1 MQVRPSG
8 PGPGM
13 EHVEAL
19 VADVMRETGASAGL
33 LYLLPPQERLLRLA
47 VLSGVSLQIAAPWAR
62 AQVDASTPVTD
73 AMRGRRLVFLDSRE
87 EVARRYPHLGLVLPY
102 DFMLA
107 AAPFIGGTHV
117 WGGIVLLWTVGHP
130 PLLGPHQREAITS
143 CCRRAADLLE
153 QAASQGRPLLPPE
166 EPRCLPVP
174 LDEADPARAMAA
186 LGFTERLPTGCCA
199 LDLEGRLTFINSAG
213 ADLVGADA
221 ASLSGR
227 RPWEALPWLPAP
239 VGEDSY
245 RAAVVARRPTSF
257 TAVRPPHTELL
268 FQLYPDDSGISVHI
282 SPAARQTDT
291 AQSPPSGERVGAMG
305 LYHLTYLAAALAEAA
320 TVQEVTD
327 VVADQIVPAFGPR
340 GLVLMIADEGRLHI
354 IGHRGYSAE
363 FISRLD
369 GTPLASD
376 TPTTYALATGDP
388 VFFATFA
395 DFQRRYPGAPRHDA
409 RSAWAFLPLTA
420 SGRRIGSVALSYDR
434 ARPFPPAER
443 ALLTS
448 LAGLIGQALD
458 RARLY
463 DTKHSLAHALQ
474 TGLLPRSLPRVPGLE
489 ITARYRPAGHGMDI
503 GGDFYD
509 LIHAPTATTA
519 AIGDVQGHN
528 SDAAALMGQVRA
540 AVHAHATA
548 GTSPGELLARTNRLL
563 TDLDAGRF
571 TSCLIAQLDLA
582 RHRARLA
589 TAGHPPPLLRH
600 PGGRTEVLPLPP
612 GLLLGIDPDA
622 DYRTTEL
629 PLPPGA
635 VLVLYTDGLVEVAGT
650 DIDDTTDALAQHLA
664 QTRIKDLGDLAD
676 DLIRHAERSAP
687 RHDDIALLLI
697 RPRPIGD

>member
-1 MQVRPSG
+1 
-8 PGPGM
+8 M

-19 VADVMRETGASAGL
+19 MADVMRETGASAGL
-33 LYLLPPQERLLRLA
+33 LYLLPPEERVLRLA
-47 VLSGVSLQIAAPWAR
+47 VMSGMSQQIAAPWAR
-62 AQVDASTPVTD
+62 APVDASTPVAD
-73 AMRGRRLVFLDSRE
+73 ATRERRLVWLDSRE
-87 EVARRYPHLGLVLPY
+87 EVARRYPQLGLVLPY

-107 AAPFIGGTHV
+107 AAPFVSGNLA
-117 WGGIVLLWTVGHP
+117 WGGIALLWTTRHP
-130 PLLGPHQREAITS
+130 PRLGTHQREAITA

-153 QAASQGRPLLPPE
+153 RAAAQGRPLLPPE
-166 EPRCLPVP
+166 EPRSLPVP
-174 LDEADPARAMAA
+174 LEEADPARAMAA
-186 LGFTERLPTGCCA
+186 LGFTERLPMGCCA

-213 ADLVGADA
+213 ADLVGAGD
-221 ASLSGR
+221 ASLAGR
-227 RPWEALPWLPAP
+227 RLWEALPWLPAP

-245 RAAVVARRPTSF
+245 RAAVVARRSTSF
-257 TAVRPPHTELL
+257 TAVRPPHTPLL
-268 FQLYPDDSGISVHI
+268 FELYPDDSGISVHI
-282 SPAARQTDT
+282 SPVARQPDT
-291 AQSPPSGERVGAMG
+291 AHSPPSDDRFGAMG

-320 TVQEVTD
+320 TVHDVTD
-327 VVADQIVPAFGPR
+327 VVADQIVPAFGPQ

-363 FISRLD
+363 FISRFD

-376 TPTTYALATGDP
+376 TPTTHALATGDA
-388 VFFATFA
+388 VFFPTFA
-395 DFQRRYPGAPRHDA
+395 DFQRRYPEAPRHDT
-409 RSAWAFLPLTA
+409 RNAWAFLPLTA
-420 SGRRIGSVALSYDR
+420 SGRRIGSVALSYDQ

-463 DTKHSLAHALQ
+463 DTKHTLAHALQ
-474 TGLLPRSLPRVPGLE
+474 TGLLPRSLPCVPGLE
-489 ITARYRPAGHGMDI
+489 IAARYRPAGHGMDI

-528 SDAAALMGQVRA
+528 PDAAALMGQVRA

-571 TSCLIAQLDLA
+571 TSCLIAQLDPA

-612 GLLLGIDPDA
+612 GLLMGIDPDA
-622 DYRTTEL
+622 DYPTTEI

-635 VLVLYTDGLVEVAGT
+635 VLVLYTDGLVEVPGT
-650 DIDDTTDALAQHLA
+650 DIDDTTDDLARHLA
-664 QTRIKDLGDLAD
+664 QTRIQGLDDLAD
-676 DLIRHAERSAP
+676 DLVRHAERAAP

-697 RPRPIGD
+697 RARPTGD